1 MNGIIENINNPFIV
15 MVNLFDFFKVKK
27 NYYSSM
33 KNLSQVVSLLYKGL
47 NSELGKKFS
56 NSKFNMKVRVFHESL
71 NFSFGYSTIESLRE
85 ILCYN
90 ITNDYYVIPNND
102 LIHHVYD
109 DVIKLGLGKSIE
121 NSMSS
126 LNEISTKIISKKEL
140 MNLDDIN
147 EIRNFPIFKGI
158 VNHINRYMDTVKS

>member
-47 NSELGKKFS
+47 NRELGKKFS

-140 MNLDDIN
+140 LNLEDIN
-147 EIRNFPIFKGI
+147 EVRNFPIFKGI
-158 VNHINRYMDTVKS
+158 VNHINRYLETVKS